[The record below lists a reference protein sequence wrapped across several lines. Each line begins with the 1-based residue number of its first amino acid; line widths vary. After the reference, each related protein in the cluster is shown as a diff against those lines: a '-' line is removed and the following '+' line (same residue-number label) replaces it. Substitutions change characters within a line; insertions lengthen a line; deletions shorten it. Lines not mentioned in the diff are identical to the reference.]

1 MFRHFLVTALRNF
14 RRNGFFTLINVLGL
28 ALGMAIT
35 ILILEYVVQE
45 VSFDRFHKNREN
57 IYRVIINEEKEG
69 AFTPSQY
76 ITAAVAPSLADEF
89 PDVEHF
95 VRFCN
100 PQSAFLTYSDK
111 NFEVDNLTY
120 ADSSFF
126 DVFTFRLIKGDPKTA
141 LTDPYKIILT
151 ESTAKKVFGNDE
163 AVGKVVRLNGRENLL
178 VTGVMEDFPANSYL
192 NFGAMVSFSSL
203 YLDTNLYLDWNGGW
217 NYVVFVLLHPGSNLE
232 RLKQHFP
239 DFMEKNIN
247 YIYRQHGFI
256 LHLDLQPMV
265 RIHLFSNKD
274 YRLQEAGNLASIYI
288 FSSIAFFIMLIACI
302 NFMNLTTAR
311 SFGRAREIGLRKV
324 AGATRGSI
332 ILQFIFE
339 TLILSALAF
348 IIAVIL
354 ADSLQSGFNWI
365 IGTDMSI
372 LGPSAG
378 IMLAAMALLI
388 LLTGLIAGSYP
399 AWFMSRFQPLVSIKG
414 TMISG
419 KGKSVLR
426 NILVV
431 FQFVTSLVLITLT
444 LVIYTQIRFIMSQPM
459 GFDRENVLI
468 VPMVSDNAMKNYT
481 AAMDAFREIPEVTG
495 VGASS
500 DIPGS
505 GFTMNGYFPEGLK
518 EPIMIHVLDIDENYL
533 DVMGIPLVQ
542 GRGFDPGKE
551 SDQSAFLINQVLAKK
566 LGWENPVGKK
576 IFRDGPHEVIGVV
589 DDFHFASLHEAIQP
603 LILTKQPWIGYN
615 YLTVKVRKGDLP
627 GVTKKLETAWLSV
640 LPQEPFSSFTHEEYM
655 KAAYEDDRILG
666 KAVLWFSILAIFI
679 ACLGLLGLASYT
691 YNQRRKEICIR
702 KVLGAASS
710 QVARSVTFSF
720 LRLVLIAGVISVP
733 LSWWLAHRWL
743 GSFATKAFIGLW
755 IYLIPVIFVAGL
767 AWITIYFQVRRLAN
781 TNPSEVLKFE

>member
-1 MFRHFLVTALRNF
+1 MIRHFLVTALRNF
-14 RRNGFFTLINVLGL
+14 RRNGSFTLINVLGL
-28 ALGMAIT
+28 ALGMGIT

-45 VSFDRFHKNREN
+45 LSYDRFHKNREN
-57 IYRVIINEEKEG
+57 IYRVIINQEKEG

-76 ITAAVAPSLADEF
+76 ITAAVAPSMAEEF

-100 PQSAFLTYSDK
+100 PQSAFLTYGGK
-111 NFEVDNLTY
+111 NFQVDNLTY
-120 ADSSFF
+120 ADSAFF

-141 LTDPYKIILT
+141 LTDPYKVVLT
-151 ESTAKKVFGNDE
+151 ETTARKVFGTEDP
-163 AVGKVVRLNGRENLL
+163 VGKVLRLNGKENLL
-178 VTGVMEDFPANSYL
+178 VTGVMEDFPNNSYL
-192 NFGAMVSFSSL
+192 NFGALVSFSSL
-203 YLDTNLYLDWNGGW
+203 YLDKNLFLDWNGGW
-217 NYVVFVLLHPGSNLE
+217 NYISFVMLNPGSNVDRLE
-232 RLKQHFP
+232 QRFP

-256 LHLDLQPMV
+256 LHLGLQPLV

-274 YRLQEAGNLASIYI
+274 YGLQEAGNLASIYI

-324 AGATRGSI
+324 AGATRRSI

-339 TLILSALAF
+339 TLILSGLAF
-348 IIAVIL
+348 IVAIL
-354 ADSLQSGFNWI
+354 IADSLQSGFNWI
-365 IGTDMSI
+365 IGTDLSI

-431 FQFVTSLVLITLT
+431 FQFVTSLVLISLT
-444 LVIYTQIRFIMSQPM
+444 LVIYAQMKFIKSQPL
-459 GFDRENVLI
+459 GFDQENVLVI
-468 VPMVSDNAMKNYT
+468 PMVSDNAMKNYT
-481 AAMDAFREIPEVTG
+481 AVRDAFKGIPEVTG

-500 DIPGS
+500 EIPGA

-518 EPIMIHVLDIDENYL
+518 EPIMINVMDIDENYL
-533 DVMGIPLVQ
+533 DVMGIPVIQ

-551 SDQSAFLINQVLAKK
+551 SDASAFLINQALAKK
-566 LGWENPVGKK
+566 LGWEDPVGKK

-603 LILTKQPWIGYN
+603 LILTKQPWLGYS
-615 YLTVKVRKGDLP
+615 YLSVKVRPGDQQ
-627 GVTKKLETAWLSV
+627 GVSKKLESAWLSV

-655 KAAYEDDRILG
+655 RAAYEDDRILG
-666 KAVLWFSILAIFI
+666 KAVLWFSGLAIFI

-702 KVLGAASS
+702 KVLGAASG

-720 LRLVLIAGVISVP
+720 LRLVLLAGIISAP
-733 LSWWLAHRWL
+733 LSWWLSHRWL
-743 GSFATKAFIGLW
+743 ESFASKAFIGLW